1 MALRLAKIMGLSTT
15 PDPRDVEPV
24 EAEHR
29 KRVWWT
35 AICMDLMTCTELS
48 IAPTDG
54 FDDDRVG
61 FPDNSSLSSTDA
73 SEAFSDPQHLTAQV
87 KLHRIKYRIIERIS
101 ELRSGDADETHRLLA
116 PCLEALRYWR
126 LEFHASL
133 EYAEDGGF
141 AESTLAS
148 PEMRTIASILMRYN
162 QVRLSLLA
170 LYSTELLTFTTVLYT
185 FTAAAALEAAV
196 WPRQ

>member
-1 MALRLAKIMGLSTT
+1 
-15 PDPRDVEPV
+15 
-24 EAEHR
+24 
-29 KRVWWT
+29 
-35 AICMDLMTCTELS
+35 MDLMTCTELS

-61 FPDNSSLSSTDA
+61 FPDNSSLSSMDA

-141 AESTLAS
+141 AESTLAR

-162 QVRLSLLA
+162 QVRPSLLSL
-170 LYSTELLTFTTVLYT
+170 YSIELLTFTTVLYT
-185 FTAAAALEAAV
+185 FTAAAALETAV
-196 WPRQ
+196 FSGQRTDTPCKSQQ